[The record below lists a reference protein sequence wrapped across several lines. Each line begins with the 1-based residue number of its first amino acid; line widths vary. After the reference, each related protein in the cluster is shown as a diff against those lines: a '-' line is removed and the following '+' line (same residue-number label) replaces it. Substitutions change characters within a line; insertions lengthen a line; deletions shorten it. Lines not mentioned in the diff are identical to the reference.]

1 MKYLLFEKSAVERF
15 VSKTGFQ
22 SVDFHLGAE
31 LIDIVC
37 GRAKPDVLDT
47 VCVKF
52 QKDDGV
58 LFVGKDCTKTL
69 LVFDLTQCNLMSE
82 KDSPDSMLL
91 VLQKVFRTAGR
102 IWNHQPFTSSEKIKG
117 TKSIIFPFVFTDHRR
132 VVIERAPEC
141 DRLKKRG
148 IDRALLVYK
157 YNAEDAPRGE
167 EIPDETILRNAGET
181 YLSQLAEFINFHT
194 KQKAAGTVSSIQAP
208 LLHANINEH
217 VSDGGFMYLTYAQ
230 RLSRLTNRQRLVVEN
245 ENISSPIR
253 IDGPAGTGKT
263 ASMILRAY
271 HLLMNAKENNIPFSI
286 VFFSHSES
294 TKGETLSAFSALEN
308 AEFFLSGKEQQ
319 RIIFTTLLSHCI
331 ETTRINA
338 SQLIERDAGEAKQSQ
353 RILIEDAFDEVYFKK
368 YRTYKPL
375 LSAQINDLLDEN
387 KTPKALLLAML
398 QHEFSVQIKGRT
410 NCTIEEYYQV
420 SRIKNALPVETEKD
434 KEFVFSI
441 FLAYQ
446 EMLRISAVYDS
457 DDITVQALAQW
468 NAPVWRRERVD
479 CGFDYIFVDEMHL
492 FNINEQHAFHFLTK
506 SAEQKNIPICFALD
520 YSQAVGD
527 RGDTSQDYIE
537 TAFGEAER
545 NNYKTVFRSSQQITD
560 FCAAISASGALMFKQ
575 DYRDPYDVPA
585 SGFTQQEDSWC
596 KTPQLYMYDNEN
608 ILFNSLKIHVDKCK
622 QELQCKNYDIAI
634 VSFEDSL
641 LTEDAVEKLS
651 NLLGKKVCLLKDR
664 QAAALNREAKVD
676 DCIILA
682 DPTSINGLEF
692 KCVILYGVDEGRVPQ
707 ENGVSDISA
716 NYIKY
721 IAFNQLYLSA
731 SRAKYQLYILG
742 NNLHRVSSCLQ
753 YAIEN
758 GKLEVQ

>member
-22 SVDFHLGAE
+22 SVDFQLGS
-31 LIDIVC
+31 LLVDIVC
-37 GRAKPDVLDT
+37 GRAKPDVLES

-52 QKDDGV
+52 HKNEGV

-69 LVFDLTQCNLMSE
+69 LVFDLTQCNLLAE
-82 KDSPDSMLL
+82 KDAPDSLLL
-91 VLQKVFRTAGR
+91 VLQKVFRTAIR

-167 EIPDETILRNAGET
+167 EIPDETVLRFAGET
-181 YLSQLAEFINFHT
+181 YLSQLAEFRNFYT
-194 KQKAAGTVSSIQAP
+194 KKQTAGTESTPQVP
-208 LLHANINEH
+208 LLHANISEH
-217 VSDGGFMYLTYAQ
+217 VSDGGFMYLTYEQ
-230 RLSRLTNRQRLVVEN
+230 RLSRLTSRQRLVVEN
-245 ENISSPIR
+245 ENIASPIR

-271 HLLMNAKENNIPFSI
+271 HLLMNAKEKNAPYSI
-286 VFFSHSES
+286 IFFTHSES
-294 TKGETLSAFSALEN
+294 TKGEISNAFSTLKN
-308 AEFFLSGKEQQ
+308 ADVFMSGKEQQ
-319 RIIFTTLLSHCI
+319 SIVFTTLLSYCI
-331 ETTRINA
+331 DTTRIRA

-353 RILIEDAFDEVYFKK
+353 RILIEDAFDEVYYKK

-375 LSAQINDLLDEN
+375 LSKQINDLLDDS
-387 KTPKALLLAML
+387 KTPKALLLSML

-434 KEFVFSI
+434 KEFIFSI

-446 EMLRISAVYDS
+446 DMLRVSAVYDS

-468 NAPVWRRERVD
+468 NAPIWRRERAD
-479 CGFDYIFVDEMHL
+479 RGFDYIFVDEMHL

-506 SAEQKNIPICFALD
+506 SAEQKNIPLCFALD
-520 YSQAVGD
+520 YSQAIGD

-537 TAFGEAER
+537 TAFGDAER
-545 NNYKTVFRSSQQITD
+545 NSYKTVFRSSQQITD
-560 FCAAISASGALMFKQ
+560 FCAAISASGALMFQ
-575 DYRDPYDVPA
+575 RDYRDPYDVPS
-585 SGFTQQEDSWC
+585 SGFTHQEESWC
-596 KTPQLYMYDNEN
+596 QAPHLYMYDNETC
-608 ILFNSLKIHVDKCK
+608 LFNSLKTHIDKCK
-622 QELQCKNYDIAI
+622 QDLQCKNYDIAI

-641 LTEDAVEKLS
+641 LAEERVEELA
-651 NLLGKKVCLLKDR
+651 NLLGKRICVLRDR
-664 QAAALNREAKVD
+664 QAAVLSREAKTD

-682 DPTSINGLEF
+682 DPSSVNGLEF

-707 ENGVSDISA
+707 DNGVSDVSA

-731 SRAKYQLYILG
+731 SRAKYRLFILG
-742 NNLHRVSSCLQ
+742 NNLHGVSSCLQ
-753 YAIEN
+753 YALEN
-758 GKLEVQ
+758 GKLES